1 MSYAFKM
8 TLPDLAKKKSFL
20 QKMHLSLLFLLIV
33 FWSYHAFMTSGID
46 SDFNLV
52 INAIGYI
59 TVGLSGF
66 FILVKL
72 LMGNDN
78 LFIQLY
84 QRALNRFSFLITS
97 NTLLISAVVV
107 LIFQVILY
115 GVIEIQIPDRLA
127 SEPLQLVVMNIDE
140 KGKDSFEIVDNREP
154 YRIKLRAGQYLF
166 SLKDLRTKQIL
177 SADPFTSRFFLL
189 KQKVITNDGRLRN

>member
-1 MSYAFKM
+1 M
-8 TLPDLAKKKSFL
+8 KSFL

-72 LMGNDN
+72 LMENDN

-97 NTLLISAVVV
+97 NTVLIVVVVV

-115 GVIEIQIPDRLA
+115 GVIEIRIPDSLA

-140 KGKDSFEIVDNREP
+140 EGQDSFEIVDNDEP
-154 YRIKLRAGQYLF
+154 FRIKLRAGQYLF
-166 SLKDLRTKQIL
+166 SIKHLRTKQIF

-189 KQKVITNDGRLRN
+189 KQKVITIDGRLRN